1 MTSWILVG
9 GRLILTPALA
19 RLPRPSI
26 VIAAD
31 GGARHVVTLQR
42 AGWEVRVDAWVGDF
56 DSSQGLTL
64 DAPRQTHPRAKD
76 STDAELALRLA
87 VERGAGRLCLIGAF
101 GGRFDHSFALALGA
115 LRLAG
120 PLPPGQG
127 MEVSLHSGDESGYPL
142 LPGRE
147 LTLKAQSGQTF
158 SVLAASAL
166 RGLSVAGAR
175 WNLDRADVPLG
186 SGHTLSNEAS
196 GGPLRLNLDAGL
208 ALVTLLEPGTDPPA
222 P

>member
-1 MTSWILVG
+1 MSAEPLIAWILVG

-31 GGARHVVTLQR
+31 GGARHVATLQR

-120 PLPPGQG
+120 EGL
-127 MEVSLHSGDESGYPL
+127 EVSLHSGDESGYPL

-147 LTLKAQSGQTF
+147 LTLKTQPGQTF

-166 RGLSVAGAR
+166 RALSVTGAR

-186 SGHTLSNEAS
+186 SGHTLSNEAF
-196 GGPLRLNLDAGL
+196 GGPLGLNLDAGL
-208 ALVTLLEPGTDPPA
+208 ALVTLLVPGTDPPA